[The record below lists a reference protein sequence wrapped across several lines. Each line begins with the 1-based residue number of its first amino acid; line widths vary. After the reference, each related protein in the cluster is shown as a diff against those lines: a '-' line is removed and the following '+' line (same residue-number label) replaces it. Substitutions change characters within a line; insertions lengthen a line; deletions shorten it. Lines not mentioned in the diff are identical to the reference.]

1 MKNNYRKLKFSILL
15 QTVLV
20 TALTVLVGGIL
31 LKFVIDG
38 IYNDSFAK
46 VFVDVLVFLNIKEET
61 AVRLYW
67 KLIGDNKTFYM
78 VIGYLILFALFFYV
92 ALSKMT
98 KYLDQIDHGIENII
112 AESTEPIHLITELK
126 PIEIRLNEIKAT
138 LKRQELDAIE
148 GEKKKNDLVL
158 FLAHDLKTPLTSIVA
173 YLTMLEDHPDMP
185 EEERMNYTHIALE
198 KSIRL
203 GELINEFFDITR
215 YNLQNIELEPI
226 EIDLT
231 MMLEQLADE
240 LYGVL
245 QEKKLKCEL
254 DVEDGLQIYGD
265 PDKLARVFDNI
276 LRNAIAYC
284 YEDTVIR
291 IEARMKNNEIEIV
304 FTNAGDKIPGDMLQ
318 TIFEKFYRVDGSRST
333 GTGGAGLG
341 LAIAK
346 QIVELHGGRILAKSD
361 DNRTQFV
368 VTLPSKEKTEEKEGT
383 TDEVHTHRRLTFR
396 GKTGRR
402 KHI

>member
-1 MKNNYRKLKFSILL
+1 M
-15 QTVLV
+15 
-20 TALTVLVGGIL
+20 
-31 LKFVIDG
+31 
-38 IYNDSFAK
+38 
-46 VFVDVLVFLNIKEET
+46 
-61 AVRLYW
+61 
-67 KLIGDNKTFYM
+67 
-78 VIGYLILFALFFYV
+78 
-92 ALSKMT
+92 
-98 KYLDQIDHGIENII
+98 
-112 AESTEPIHLITELK
+112 
-126 PIEIRLNEIKAT
+126 
-138 LKRQELDAIE
+138 KRQELEATE

-185 EEERMNYTHIALE
+185 EEEREAYTHIALE

-215 YNLQNIELEPI
+215 YNLQNIELEPV

-245 QEKKLKCEL
+245 QEKKLTCEV
-254 DVEDGLQIYGD
+254 DVEEDLMIYGD

-284 YEDTVIR
+284 YANTEIR
-291 IEARMKNNEIEIV
+291 IEAKIKDGDIEIT

-346 QIVELHGGRILAKSD
+346 QIVELHGGD
-361 DNRTQFV
+361 PFC
-368 VTLPSKEKTEEKEGT
+368 KE
-383 TDEVHTHRRLTFR
+383 
-396 GKTGRR
+396 
-402 KHI
+402 